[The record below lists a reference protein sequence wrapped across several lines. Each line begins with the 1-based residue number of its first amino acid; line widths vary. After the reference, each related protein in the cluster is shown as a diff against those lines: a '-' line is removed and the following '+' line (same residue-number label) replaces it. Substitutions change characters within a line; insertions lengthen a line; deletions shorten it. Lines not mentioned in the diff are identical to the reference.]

1 MLRELVRGQRVI
13 DVGFADEGLM
23 AAKRARRAWLHEVV
37 AEAAR
42 ECVGIDADADAVTR
56 AQELGFTAHVADV
69 EDAAALL
76 ALGLEPVDVVVAGE
90 LIEHL
95 DRPGAFVDA
104 VGALLAPA
112 GLLVLTTPNAHSLTN
127 VLGAAVGREF
137 VNPDHVAWYSWRTL
151 ATLLARHGWRLEEL
165 SYYPFPRVASG
176 GVVPRLLFNG
186 YQLVAR
192 PLFRARP
199 ALADGIVAV
208 ARRA

>member
-1 MLRELVRGQRVI
+1 MSAKLPELRAPSAHRTPRARLVDRLDMLRELVRGQRVI

-112 GLLVLTTPNAHSLTN
+112 S
-127 VLGAAVGREF
+127 
-137 VNPDHVAWYSWRTL
+137 S
-151 ATLLARHGWRLEEL
+151 
-165 SYYPFPRVASG
+165 
-176 GVVPRLLFNG
+176 
-186 YQLVAR
+186 
-192 PLFRARP
+192 
-199 ALADGIVAV
+199 
-208 ARRA
+208 